1 MKLPPGQHIG
11 PGLARGGQRG
21 PFGATVADS
30 TRYLFEKSVS
40 PTIAPITGMMTS
52 SVSDDDDLAERRA
65 DDHADRQI
73 QHVALGDEGLEFK
86 IPNLVAVV
94 QAAAISEKD
103 ILQGVIDARARA
115 TSINITTD
123 DLSNPEEFK
132 KFNDAQNQLTQALG
146 QLRTVVENYPQLA
159 SQPRFGDLMV
169 AIDEANNQINTERV
183 RYNDLAR
190 DYNTEIRTFPSS
202 IAANVVHGAE
212 PLQYFQAEEGAK
224 ANPKVD
230 MSAITG
236 GATN

>member
-1 MKLPPGQHIG
+1 MRFSTMLRGAFAAVAALS
-11 PGLARGGQRG
+11 LAACGINSVPTKQEA
-21 PFGATVADS
+21 ATAQWGNVESALQN
-30 TRYLFEKSVS
+30 R
-40 PTIAPITGMMTS
+40 
-52 SVSDDDDLAERRA
+52 SD
-65 DDHADRQI
+65 
-73 QHVALGDEGLEFK
+73 K

-94 QAAAISEKD
+94 QGAAISEKD

-132 KFNDAQNQLTQALG
+132 KFNDAQNQLTQAMG
-146 QLRTVVENYPQLA
+146 QLRTVVDTHPQRP
-159 SQPRFGDLMV
+159 SQRRFADLMV

-202 IAANVVHGAE
+202 IGANVIHGAKSLE
-212 PLQYFQAEEGAK
+212 YFEADEAAK

-230 MSAITG
+230 MSGIRGNQTPA
-236 GATN
+236 ATN

>member
-1 MKLPPGQHIG
+1 MRFSTMLRGAFAAVAALS
-11 PGLARGGQRG
+11 LAACGIN
-21 PFGATVADS
+21 
-30 TRYLFEKSVS
+30 SV
-40 PTIAPITGMMTS
+40 PTKQEAAKAQWGNVES
-52 SVSDDDDLAERRA
+52 ALQNRSD
-65 DDHADRQI
+65 
-73 QHVALGDEGLEFK
+73 K

-94 QAAAISEKD
+94 QGAAISEKN

-132 KFNDAQNQLTQALG
+132 KFSDAQNQLTQAMG

-159 SQPRFGDLMV
+159 SQPRFADLMV
-169 AIDEANNQINTERV
+169 AIDEANNQINTERG

-202 IAANVVHGAE
+202 IGANVIHGAKSLE
-212 PLQYFQAEEGAK
+212 YFEADEAAK

-230 MSAITG
+230 MSGLAGTATPA
-236 GATN
+236 ATN